1 MMHAK
6 IQKLDRSENAAAG
19 HRSLLYR
26 AIKIMEPTIG
36 IEPMN
41 LFLTKEA
48 LYRLSYVGT
57 FVFGYS
63 LLEGSVQPRTKLE
76 RETRLELATFS
87 LEG

>member
-1 MMHAK
+1 MRHYSFDLL
-6 IQKLDRSENAAAG
+6 I
-19 HRSLLYR
+19 LYR
-26 AIKIMEPTIG
+26 LYPEEEVMEPTIG

-48 LYRLSYVGT
+48 LYRLSYVGIWAILYR
-57 FVFGYS
+57 FRRKAS
-63 LLEGSVQPRTKLE
+63 CLLSCSSRGLE